1 MAKTKMKKPKKSGYA
16 FRGLFASRNDENEWV
31 KRLKKIA
38 NKEMRS
44 VTAQASLLLMKGIE
58 NYEEDN
64 RWVMMRYYTNIKIWQ
79 IN

>member
-31 KRLKKIA
+31 KRLKTIA

-64 RWVMMRYYTNIKIWQ
+64 R
-79 IN
+79 